1 MAFANGRIPTSA
13 MSPIPAVFH
22 THGTTAYLRAD
33 AADAFLRVAYAF
45 EQSFG
50 KRLVAMSFYRP
61 QSDQIRIF
69 LKNYYRYNGARRPG
83 TTDRSFNGSTYRKR
97 AGMSPV
103 ASPGHSNHGMGTTVD
118 FNSGVQIRG
127 SAEHK
132 WMHSVATQHG
142 WDWTA
147 GRRVNEPWH
156 WEYVPSKDRK
166 RGAPKASGSGS
177 AGPSTTVAD
186 LATTQATLTTL
197 GYEPGPV
204 DGKLGTTTTTAVKA
218 FQRDAGAKA
227 DGIPGPTT
235 RTHLEAAVSTLND
248 IKKIVTQNQADIRA
262 AKAEATR
269 AADVATVNQREIRAT
284 KAEAARAAD
293 VATVNQGD
301 IRLTRDRV
309 GPIRRVD
316 GEYSIRQEIADAKTL
331 AISAEARDQ
340 AILRAVQ
347 DAAQHGTPVDLDAVT
362 AAAEAGV
369 ASAIKSISADVT
381 LTVAEG

>member
-45 EQSFG
+45 EQRFG

-103 ASPGHSNHGMGTTVD
+103 ASPGYSNHGQGTTVD
-118 FNSGVQIRG
+118 FNSGVQLRG
-127 SAEHK
+127 SAEHR

-156 WEYVPSKDRK
+156 WEYIPSKDRK
-166 RGAPKASGSGS
+166 RGAPKASGGTVP
-177 AGPSTTVAD
+177 AKEQTTVAD
-186 LATTQATLTTL
+186 LASTQAALLDL
-197 GYEPGPV
+197 GYKPGPV
-204 DGKLGTTTTTAVKA
+204 DGKLGTTTTNAVKA
-218 FQRDAGAKA
+218 FQRDAGIKA

-235 RTHLEAAVSTLND
+235 RHALEAEVSKLEDKIDRLDKKVQAFGEQNQWRLDTMPQRVLDAPIKLEGIDKGKTSTLRTRTAWGNHEVNRARVAGEQAAKGTAAVEGRIDALDAKVDRVLAALEAA
-248 IKKIVTQNQADIRA
+248 KGA
-262 AKAEATR
+262 
-269 AADVATVNQREIRAT
+269 
-284 KAEAARAAD
+284 
-293 VATVNQGD
+293 
-301 IRLTRDRV
+301 
-309 GPIRRVD
+309 
-316 GEYSIRQEIADAKTL
+316 
-331 AISAEARDQ
+331 
-340 AILRAVQ
+340 
-347 DAAQHGTPVDLDAVT
+347 
-362 AAAEAGV
+362 
-369 ASAIKSISADVT
+369 
-381 LTVAEG
+381 

>member
-45 EQSFG
+45 EQRFG

-83 TTDRSFNGSTYRKR
+83 TTDRSFNGATYRKR
-97 AGMSPV
+97 SGMSPV
-103 ASPGHSNHGMGTTVD
+103 ASPGYSNHGLGTTVD
-118 FNSGVQIRG
+118 FNSGVQLRG
-127 SAEHK
+127 SAEHQ
-132 WMHSVATQHG
+132 WMHSIATQHG
-142 WDWTA
+142 WDWAA

-156 WEYVPSKDRK
+156 WEYILSKDRK

-186 LATTQATLTTL
+186 LATTQATLTDL

-204 DGKLGTTTTTAVKA
+204 DGKLGTTTTSAVKA
-218 FQRDAGAKA
+218 FQRDAGLKA

-235 RTHLEAAVSTLND
+235 RNALEAEVSKLEDKIDRLDKKVQAFGEQNQWRLDTMPQRVLDAPIKLEGIDKGKTSTLGRRTAWGNHE
-248 IKKIVTQNQADIRA
+248 VNRARVAGEQA
-262 AKAEATR
+262 AKGTAKVEDRIDTLDAKLDQVLAALEATKG
-269 AADVATVNQREIRAT
+269 A
-284 KAEAARAAD
+284 
-293 VATVNQGD
+293 
-301 IRLTRDRV
+301 
-309 GPIRRVD
+309 
-316 GEYSIRQEIADAKTL
+316 
-331 AISAEARDQ
+331 
-340 AILRAVQ
+340 
-347 DAAQHGTPVDLDAVT
+347 
-362 AAAEAGV
+362 
-369 ASAIKSISADVT
+369 
-381 LTVAEG
+381 

>member
-45 EQSFG
+45 EQRFG

-103 ASPGHSNHGMGTTVD
+103 ASPGYSNHGMGTTVD

-127 SAEHK
+127 SAEHR

-166 RGAPKASGSGS
+166 RGAPKASGGTVP
-177 AGPSTTVAD
+177 AKDQTTVAD
-186 LATTQATLTTL
+186 LATTQKLLASL
-197 GYEPGPV
+197 GYKPGPV
-204 DGKLGTTTTTAVKA
+204 DGKLGTTTTNAVKA
-218 FQRDAGAKA
+218 FQRDAGLKA

-235 RTHLEAAVSTLND
+235 RKALADMSTIKEDLEYIKARLDTKLSHVEQRTPANVLDAPIKLEGIDKGKTSTLRTRTAWGNHE
-248 IKKIVTQNQADIRA
+248 VNRA
-262 AKAEATR
+262 
-269 AADVATVNQREIRAT
+269 RE
-284 KAEAARAAD
+284 EAARA
-293 VATVNQGD
+293 
-301 IRLTRDRV
+301 
-309 GPIRRVD
+309 
-316 GEYSIRQEIADAKTL
+316 
-331 AISAEARDQ
+331 
-340 AILRAVQ
+340 
-347 DAAQHGTPVDLDAVT
+347 T
-362 AAAEAGV
+362 AAAKDAATAAKSAAAKVDQVLATLEATKG
-369 ASAIKSISADVT
+369 A
-381 LTVAEG
+381 

>member
-1 MAFANGRIPTSA
+1 MAHANGRIPTTA
-13 MSPIPAVFH
+13 MSPIPAGFH

-33 AADAFLRVAYAF
+33 AADAFLRVAHAF
-45 EQSFG
+45 EKRFG

-61 QSDQIRIF
+61 LSDQIRIF
-69 LKNYYRYNGARRPG
+69 LKNYYRHDGARRAG
-83 TTDRSFNGSTYRKR
+83 TTDRSFRGATYRKR
-97 AGMSPV
+97 SGMSPV
-103 ASPGHSNHGMGTTVD
+103 ASPGYSNHGMGTTVD
-118 FNSGVQIRG
+118 FNSGVQTSG
-127 SAEHK
+127 SNEHG
-132 WMHSVATQHG
+132 WMQSVATQHG

-147 GRRVNEPWH
+147 GRRVGEPWH
-156 WEYVPSKDRK
+156 WEYMPSRDRK
-166 RGAPKASGSGS
+166 RGAPKAPSNSSG
-177 AGPSTTVAD
+177 GPSTTVAD
-186 LATTQATLTTL
+186 LVVTQATLMTL

-218 FQRDAGAKA
+218 FQRDAGVKA

-235 RTHLEAAVSTLND
+235 RTHLEAAMSTLSD

-262 AKAEATR
+262 ARTEAKR
-269 AADVATVNQREIRAT
+269 AADVATVNQREIRAA

-347 DAAQHGTPVDLDAVT
+347 DAAQHGTPVDLDDVT

-381 LTVAEG
+381 LTVTEG